1 MTTAIDATA
10 TLRDQMSAKMKT
22 MEATAKGS
30 FRKMKTSAGTYRQ
43 GLHNVMQKAVSLK
56 NVLIGF
62 VGLKV
67 FQALIGE
74 TAKFGDTIDKMS
86 QRLGVSTKFLQEL
99 DFAAGLAGS
108 SAQEMQAGLRRLA
121 KSAADSERGL
131 ITAQL
136 GFEKVGVS
144 VRDAGGEMK
153 TVEQLFTEVVAGL
166 GALES
171 ETERVALAQDL
182 LGRAGTALLPI
193 VNMGADAY
201 GEAAKEANR
210 LGIVLDSKAI
220 KATVDYTD
228 AMHRLNAA
236 FRGVKMRFLVPI
248 IRDIADETQAFVD
261 KGGFDQLALPLEM
274 MANTFRITAA
284 IIGDAWNGIV
294 VIVQGLAVLI
304 LEAINDITGSLN
316 WMIQKVPD
324 KFIPDGWKESIQD
337 LADHV
342 DTAYNTAVDDLLV
355 RTNKMNQEGSKL
367 GQTFQG
373 IADRAHETGVTL
385 RETNEE
391 LSKTADN
398 ISTVVS
404 NTEEKEQALT
414 EFLNQQ
420 QILRNE
426 NLAQTFEGRQQLL
439 DEQHAEMLER
449 AMQLGQDTTEIDK
462 HFDRKRQQLLDE
474 RDQKELTR
482 LMKNY
487 KAEKAIFDRKLKE
500 TQDRDAKSARSKA
513 AGKKAEEDLAVASIN
528 AIGAVASAAD
538 INAKVQHK
546 IALAGA
552 IVSGIL
558 AVQRTLAHPPGPPTT
573 VPMATLIGVK
583 TAANI
588 AAIAAQSFQEGGFP
602 GGRNA
607 FIRVNEDG
615 QESILNARATAGLG
629 IGGVNA
635 LNSGQ
640 TINKNV
646 TNEISYSPTIQID
659 ASVPQDVV
667 NILREDKENFADFLQ
682 NDIIGRGYT
691 DE

>member
-1 MTTAIDATA
+1 
-10 TLRDQMSAKMKT
+10 
-22 MEATAKGS
+22 
-30 FRKMKTSAGTYRQ
+30 
-43 GLHNVMQKAVSLK
+43 
-56 NVLIGF
+56 
-62 VGLKV
+62 
-67 FQALIGE
+67 
-74 TAKFGDTIDKMS
+74 MS

-261 KGGFDQLALPLEM
+261 RGGFDQLTLPLEM

-294 VIVQGLAVLI
+294 MIVQGLAVLI
-304 LEAINDITGSLN
+304 LEAVNDITGSLN
-316 WMIQKVPD
+316 WMMQKIPD
-324 KFIPDGWKESIQD
+324 KFIPDGWKESVQD
-337 LADHV
+337 LAEHV
-342 DTAYNTAVDDLLV
+342 DTAYNQALDDLV
-355 RTNKMNQEGSKL
+355 TRANKVNQEGSKL

-385 RETNEE
+385 RKTNEE
-391 LSKTADN
+391 LGKTTDN
-398 ISTVVS
+398 ISTVIS
-404 NTEEKEQALT
+404 DTEEKEKALT
-414 EFLNQQ
+414 DFLNQQ
-420 QILRNE
+420 QALRND

-439 DEQHAEMLER
+439 DEQHAALLEQ
-449 AMQLGQDTTEIDK
+449 AMQLGQDTAEIDE
-462 HFDRKRQQLLDE
+462 FFARKRDE
-474 RDQKELTR
+474 LQEEQNKRELAR
-482 LMKNY
+482 LMENY
-487 KAEKAIFDRKLKE
+487 KTEKAVFDKKLKE
-500 TQDRDAKSARSKA
+500 ATERDKKLKKSQ
-513 AGKKAEEDLAVASIN
+513 EDLRKSQMMMASMVID
-528 AIGAVASAAD
+528 IFGTVASAAGAS
-538 INAKVQHK
+538 AKIQQK
-546 IALAGA
+546 IAIVEAVISGA
-552 IVSGIL
+552 L
-558 AVQRTLAHPPGPPTT
+558 AVQRALAFPPGPPATF
-573 VPMATLIGVK
+573 PMATLVGIK
-583 TAANI
+583 TAANV
-588 AAIAAQSFQEGGFP
+588 AMIAAQSFQEGGFP

-667 NILREDKENFADFLQ
+667 NILRGDKENFADFLQ